1 MNKTEFIS
9 KVAEKTGFTKKD
21 TSTTVAAVLEV
32 IKDSMVAGDGVKFT
46 GFGSFE
52 AVDKAERTARNLQT
66 GETITVPAHKAPKFK
81 FAKAIKDAVR

>member
-1 MNKTEFIS
+1 MNKTDFVR
-9 KVAEKTGFTKKD
+9 KVASVTGFTQKD
-21 TSTTVAAVLEV
+21 VSATIDTALDV
-32 IKDSMVAGDGVKFT
+32 IKDSLVEGDGVKIT

-66 GETITVPAHKAPKFK
+66 GETITIPAHKAPKFK